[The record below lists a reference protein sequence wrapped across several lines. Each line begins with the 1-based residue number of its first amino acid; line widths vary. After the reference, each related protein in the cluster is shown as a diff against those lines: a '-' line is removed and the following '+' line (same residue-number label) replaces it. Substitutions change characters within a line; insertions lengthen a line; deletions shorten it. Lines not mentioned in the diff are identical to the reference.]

1 MYVNQIY
8 PDSYVGRII
17 LVFLKELGMKLKCIV
32 VTVFP
37 LGTLLWSF
45 PLKTAFLPVHGF
57 VVIYQRSAPIILFSP
72 SLQPLL

>member
-8 PDSYVGRII
+8 PDLYVGRII
-17 LVFLKELGMKLKCIV
+17 LVFLKELGMKLKHIV
-32 VTVFP
+32 VFTF
-37 LGTLLWSF
+37 GTLLWSF

-57 VVIYQRSAPIILFSP
+57 VVIYQGSAPIILFSP